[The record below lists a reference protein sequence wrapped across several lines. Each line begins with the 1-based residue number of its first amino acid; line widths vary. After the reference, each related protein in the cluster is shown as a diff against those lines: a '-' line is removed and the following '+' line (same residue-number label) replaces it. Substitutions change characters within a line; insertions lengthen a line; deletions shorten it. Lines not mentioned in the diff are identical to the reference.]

1 MSRAASRSAS
11 NSGSFARALARLSM
25 KPVFTCFIAFC
36 SVWLASA
43 ARALSL
49 KAWEVLS
56 MASGAPPRRL
66 PGRLAVRR
74 LTDGG
79 MIRHARQHLG
89 DVAHLHVGA
98 PPLQLAGHVHK
109 AAEVA
114 GQQSVGAD
122 RKSTRLNSSH

>member
-1 MSRAASRSAS
+1 
-11 NSGSFARALARLSM
+11 M

-66 PGRLAVRR
+66 FGRLAVRR

-89 DVAHLHVGA
+89 DVAHLDVGA
-98 PPLQLAGHVHK
+98 PPLQLARS
-109 AAEVA
+109 EERR
-114 GQQSVGAD
+114 VG
-122 RKSTRLNSSH
+122 KECVSTGRSRGSPSH

>member
-11 NSGSFARALARLSM
+11 NSGSLARALARLSM

-66 PGRLAVRR
+66 FGRLAVRR

-89 DVAHLHVGA
+89 AVAHLDVGA
-98 PPLQLAGHVHK
+98 PPLQLAGDVHE
-109 AAEVA
+109 AAERSEA
-114 GQQSVGAD
+114 HTS
-122 RKSTRLNSSH
+122 

>member
-66 PGRLAVRR
+66 PRRLAVRR

-89 DVAHLHVGA
+89 NVAHLDVRA
-98 PPLQLAGHVHK
+98 PPLQLAGPVHE

-114 GQQSVGAD
+114 GQQLGRAAWRERVGPYV
-122 RKSTRLNSSH
+122 